1 MKNGRPIT
9 GRVRHE
15 FHIGTRA
22 PGKGDLVR
30 LSYPAVS
37 TDTREARLTVRD
49 RESDIRTDIDAGS
62 WEFADSQSIRLLP
75 RDSLFAPF
83 KIYELW
89 YEATGSKVL
98 GIGFCRSARPRVV
111 SALRACRP

>member
-1 MKNGRPIT
+1 VRGLVECESDFFILRRPIT
-9 GRVRHE
+9 GRIRHE

-37 TDTREARLTVRD
+37 TDTRQARLTMRD
-49 RESDIRTDIDAGS
+49 SESDTRTELSAAS
-62 WEFADSQSIRLLP
+62 WEFTDAQSIRLLP
-75 RDSLFAPF
+75 PGSLFAPF

-89 YEATGSKVL
+89 YEATGSEGARHRL
-98 GIGFCRSARPRVV
+98 CRSA
-111 SALRACRP
+111 